1 MYFDTHVHFDG
12 ITGDRSPESIL
23 QEAGQVGVG
32 YFLAVGG
39 AAHGNALA
47 VELAE
52 KFPDRIHAAVGFD
65 RDEAGEGPSLAE
77 LDVYLQHP
85 SVVAIG
91 ETGLDYYYSPETAD
105 AQKRLFSAQ
114 LEKARE
120 TGKPVIVH
128 SRAADSDTLQILEE
142 HRRLWRG
149 DRTRLGVLH
158 CFTGD
163 APFAE
168 RLLGMD
174 LFISFS
180 GILTFKTAEAL
191 REVAAKIPDERLLIE
206 TDSPYLA
213 PVPHRGERNE
223 PAYVVRVAEAL
234 AALRKT
240 SVEHIARITC
250 ENAEYLFGIKRKE
263 PGP

>member
-12 ITGDRSPESIL
+12 IAEDDSPESVL
-23 QEAGQVGVG
+23 QRARQAGVSS
-32 YFLAVGG
+32 FLAVGG
-39 AAHGNALA
+39 AARGNALA
-47 VELAE
+47 VALAE
-52 KFPDRIHAAVGFD
+52 KYPDEIRAAVGFD
-65 RDEAGEGPSLAE
+65 RDEAVDNPSLSE
-77 LDVYLQHP
+77 MDVYLRSP
-85 SVVAIG
+85 CVVAVG
-91 ETGLDYYYSPETAD
+91 ETGLDYHYSPETAD
-105 AQKRLFSAQ
+105 AQKRLFSMQ

-120 TGKPVIVH
+120 TGKPVVVH
-128 SRAADSDTLQILEE
+128 SREADGDTLQLLEE

-149 DRTRLGVLH
+149 DRERFGVLH

-163 APFAE
+163 AAFAE
-168 RLLGMD
+168 KLLELD

-191 REVAAKIPDERLLIE
+191 REVAAKVPDGRLLIE
-206 TDSPYLA
+206 TDTPYLA
-213 PVPHRGERNE
+213 PMPHRGKRNE
-223 PAYVVRVAEAL
+223 PAYVVRVAETL

-263 PGP
+263 PGS